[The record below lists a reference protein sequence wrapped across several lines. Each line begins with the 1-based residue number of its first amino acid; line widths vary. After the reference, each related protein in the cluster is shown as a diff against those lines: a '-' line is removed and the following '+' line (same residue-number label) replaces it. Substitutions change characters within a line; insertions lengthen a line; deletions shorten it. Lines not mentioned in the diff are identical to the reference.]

1 MTIRQGVR
9 PFVTANFAITWDGH
23 ISTRE
28 STPSDFSSSKDKRG
42 LLEIRATCDA
52 VLASAKTVSADNM
65 TMGLPDAGLRA
76 QRKARGQSEYPLR
89 VLLSNS
95 GQIQPEW
102 RIFTQKFSPMVI
114 FSTTRMPENIQAAL
128 ATQADVWLD
137 DRSSVN
143 LHGLMRTLHEDYGV
157 RRLVCEGGGQI
168 FRSLLSAGLV
178 DELHLTL
185 CPRIFGGVKAPTI
198 TGLVGSFLPKAISLK
213 LREFRVVEHECF
225 LRYRI
230 SARSTPSGK
239 TVCPVDQPNPF
250 NKCPSN

>member
-28 STPSDFSSSKDKRG
+28 NTPSDFSSSKDKRG

-65 TMGLPDAGLRA
+65 TMGLPDADLRA

-95 GQIQPEW
+95 GKIQPEW

-114 FSTTRMPENIQAAL
+114 FSTTQMPESIQSAL
-128 ATQADVWLD
+128 ANQADVWLD

-178 DELHLTL
+178 DELHMTL

-198 TGLVGSFLPKAISLK
+198 TGLVGPYLPNAVSLK
-213 LREFRVVEHECF
+213 LREFRVDENECF

-230 SARSTPSGK
+230 AARPNQSGK
-239 TVCPVDQPNPF
+239 TVCRSAQLSSF
-250 NKCPSN
+250 AKCPSN